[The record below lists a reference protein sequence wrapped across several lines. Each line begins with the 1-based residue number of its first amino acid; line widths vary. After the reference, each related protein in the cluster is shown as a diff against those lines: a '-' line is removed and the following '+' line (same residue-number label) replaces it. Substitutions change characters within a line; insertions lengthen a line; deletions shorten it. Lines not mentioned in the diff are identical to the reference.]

1 MGFKL
6 CFRIGDGADVRCL
19 SGKLNSYARA
29 QDMLTKLGIEDGC
42 GIKHA
47 RILFA
52 GEEECFS
59 KYCSSEN
66 L

>member
-19 SGKLNSYARA
+19 SGKLTSYARA
-29 QDMLTKLGIEDGC
+29 QNMLAKLGIEDGY
-42 GIKHA
+42 GNKHA
-47 RILFA
+47 RILF
-52 GEEECFS
+52 GGQECFS